1 MEGRTAGGPPD
12 GAPSFDPPEGD
23 GGIGTTPVRPPK
35 VWLMVAGVLIAI
47 SLLALPVF
55 AHVFVI
61 HVAGY
66 LVAGWMAVTAVAV
79 YSRVDNARR
88 QNPFYSPEG
97 SMDVFVSL
105 LSVLAVLVASGHVF
119 FIATELARR

>member
-1 MEGRTAGGPPD
+1 MERWTGGGPD
-12 GAPSFDPPEGD
+12 GASPFDTSEGTD
-23 GGIGTTPVRPPK
+23 GVAATPVRPPK
-35 VWLMVAGVLIAI
+35 VWLVVAGTLIAV

-55 AHVFVI
+55 SNVFPV

-66 LVAGWMAVTAVAV
+66 LVAGWMAVTAIAL

-88 QNPFYSPEG
+88 QDPYYSPEETLNA
-97 SMDVFVSL
+97 FVPV

-119 FIATELARR
+119 FIATELARL